1 MRPTQRIEELISPS
15 LAAMGYDV
23 VRARLSGRDRPVLQV
38 MIERNDRQPMTV
50 ESCAEASHAIS
61 AILDVEDPI
70 RGAYVLEVSSPG
82 IDRPLV
88 RLADYERF
96 AGHVARLELAAPIN
110 GRKRFRGRLMGIE
123 GETIRLIDD
132 DGLGAAI
139 DLPFA
144 AIEKAKLV
152 LTDELI
158 AATRAESKA

>member
-96 AGHVARLELAAPIN
+96 AGHVARIELAAPIN
-110 GRKRFRGRLMGIE
+110 GRKRFRGRLMGVD

-139 DLPFA
+139 ELPFP